1 MKKEATRLVKWLRKS
16 KSKFIHTL
24 LWLPSFFMPV
34 VWCFYKREDPNSK
47 RYVQRNKCVSPLKK
61 TLYVIRLNHPAW
73 GLAPLEANVACCCAW
88 AEKQG
93 YLPVVDLQNLPTMYH
108 ENDEVGKV
116 NIWERY
122 YEQPAGISLEEIPSY
137 PKVIYGDYSAP
148 RTELFRFWYIGNPM
162 NAHQYPALH
171 QRYIRINEKMRGLV
185 DDTASELGFS
195 NGKILGVIARGTDY
209 IPLRPAMHAI
219 PPCIEKMIL
228 HAKDA
233 MASQNCTKLFLATE
247 DLDILEAFKEA
258 FDDRLIYTNQQ
269 RFRKQDHLAIANYAS
284 DRANDR
290 YLRGEEYLIVL
301 ELLTRCDCLI
311 GVGCNAF
318 YRAAARKNHWDYIE
332 QFDEG
337 RY

>member
-1 MKKEATRLVKWLRKS
+1 M
-16 KSKFIHTL
+16 
-24 LWLPSFFMPV
+24 
-34 VWCFYKREDPNSK
+34 
-47 RYVQRNKCVSPLKK
+47 
-61 TLYVIRLNHPAW
+61 
-73 GLAPLEANVACCCAW
+73 
-88 AEKQG
+88 
-93 YLPVVDLQNLPTMYH
+93 VDLKNLPTMYH

-122 YEQPAGISLEEIPSY
+122 YEQPAGISLDDVSSY
-137 PKVIYGDYSAP
+137 RKVIYGDYSSP
-148 RTELFRFWYIGNPM
+148 RTELFRFWYSGNPM
-162 NAHQYPALH
+162 NAHQYPSLH
-171 QRYIRINEKMRGLV
+171 QRYIRINGKMQQLV
-185 DDTASELGFS
+185 EQVADKLGFA
-195 NGKILGVIARGTDY
+195 GEKVLGVIARGTDY
-209 IPLRPAMHAI
+209 IALKPEMHAI
-219 PPCIEKMIL
+219 PPSVEKMIL
-228 HAKDA
+228 HAKDI

-247 DLDILEAFKEA
+247 DLDILEAFKET

-284 DRANDR
+284 DRANDK
-290 YLRGEEYLIVL
+290 YLRGEEYLVVL